1 MLGKNID
8 ITNHQRN
15 IQLLMTELVKYRNN
29 LAPLI
34 MCNTFIPRIND
45 FDQRN
50 FQEFA
55 TERQKNWQMW
65 PGNCK
70 LLLSLALDTCTT
82 TV

>member
-15 IQLLMTELVKYRNN
+15 IQLLTTELVKYRNN

-34 MCNTFIPRIND
+34 MFNTFNPRIND

-55 TERQKNWQMW
+55 TERKE
-65 PGNCK
+65 K
-70 LLLSLALDTCTT
+70 LANVARKL
-82 TV
+82 

>member
-15 IQLLMTELVKYRNN
+15 IQLLMTELAKYRNN
-29 LAPLI
+29 LTPLI
-34 MCNTFIPRIND
+34 MCNTFIPRSTILTRETFRNLQ
-45 FDQRN
+45 QR
-50 FQEFA
+50 EK
-55 TERQKNWQMW
+55 KNWQMW